1 MVEKP
6 VGNEVTHVPILAWL
20 SLKELSPRGPSARG
34 ANFLLSKGANS
45 RSRAAGNAQEKGD
58 AESRSGEK
66 MGQESP
72 ALPAKHQ
79 NGSVLYIYYIII

>member
-1 MVEKP
+1 MEKP
-6 VGNEVTHVPILAWL
+6 VGNKVTHVPILAWL
-20 SLKELSPRGPSARG
+20 SLKDLSPRGLSTQG
-34 ANFLLSKGANS
+34 ANFLLNKGANS
-45 RSRAAGNAQEKGD
+45 RSRPAGNAQEKGD

-79 NGSVLYIYYIII
+79 NGSFLYIYYIII